1 MNKINYTIFVQAR
14 MSSSRLPGKVV
25 EDILGKPMILRQL
38 ERLRNANRDIDI
50 VCVTSTDP
58 KDNLIEKVCHENN
71 FNCFRG
77 SLDNVLDRYIAAAE
91 FNKVE
96 NIIRIGGD
104 DPLVDVD
111 QINILI
117 NEHKKTDADFLFT
130 SHKNGWPLGCVA
142 ELISVKELQKMSSKT
157 VDPLYLEH
165 IIPWFHHN
173 AGDYKYVPVNSPSH
187 LRRPSYYFTVDYPED
202 LELIKSIF
210 GKLIELGD
218 FFSFNDV
225 IKLCDNNPEIL
236 NINKHLHAGFDL

>member
-1 MNKINYTIFVQAR
+1 MNIGNYCIFVQAR
-14 MSSSRLPGKVV
+14 MSSSRTPGKVA
-25 EDILGKPMILRQL
+25 ENILGKPMILRQL
-38 ERLRNANRDIDI
+38 ERLRNGNKNINI

-58 KDNLIEKVCHENN
+58 KDNLIEQICSENN

-77 SLDNVLDRYIAAAE
+77 SLDNVLDRYISAAKFYE
-91 FNKVE
+91 VE

-117 NEHKKTDADFLFT
+117 NEYEKTEADFLFT
-130 SHKNGWPLGCVA
+130 SHRNGWPYGSAA
-142 ELISVKELQKMSSKT
+142 ELISVKALKEISEKT
-157 VDPLYLEH
+157 TDPLYLEH
-165 IIPWFHHN
+165 IIPWFHNN
-173 AGDYKYVPVNSPSH
+173 ADDYKYVPVNSPNH
-187 LRRPSYYFTVDYPED
+187 LRRPDYYFTVDYPED

-218 FFSFNDV
+218 FFNFSDV

-236 NINKHLHAGFDL
+236 NVNKHLHAGFDF

>member
-1 MNKINYTIFVQAR
+1 MIEKNYCIFVQAR
-14 MSSSRLPGKVV
+14 MSSSRSPGKVI

-38 ERLRNANRDIDI
+38 ERLRNANKDIDI
-50 VCVTSTDP
+50 VCVTSTDT
-58 KDNLIEKVCHENN
+58 KDNLIEKVCSENN

-77 SLDNVLDRYIAAAE
+77 SLDNVLDRYISAAK
-91 FNKVE
+91 FYKVE

-130 SHKNGWPLGCVA
+130 SHTNGWPLGCVA
-142 ELISVKELQKMSSKT
+142 ELISVRKLQEMSSKT

-173 AGDYKYVPVNSPSH
+173 QNDFRYVPVNSPNH
-187 LRRPSYYFTVDYPED
+187 LRRPDYYFTVDYPED
-202 LELIKSIF
+202 LVVVKSIF
-210 GKLIELGD
+210 EKLLVHGD
-218 FFSFNDV
+218 YFTFQDV
-225 IKLCDNNPEIL
+225 IQLCDEDPKIL